1 MSESGPQGVEKA
13 PSLARGRRGFTVAA
27 SPLNAVKLDL
37 GIILILAVVLWLLVG
52 RFVVAPAAQIG
63 VLFAYGLAGMA
74 WIVVRS
80 RRALRRQG
88 RG

>member
-1 MSESGPQGVEKA
+1 M
-13 PSLARGRRGFTVAA
+13 AA

-37 GIILILAVVLWLLVG
+37 GIILFLAVVLWLLVD
-52 RFVVAPAAQIG
+52 RVVAAPAAQIG
-63 VLFAYGLAGMA
+63 VLFAYGLSGMG

-80 RRALRRQG
+80 RRVMRRQG